1 MYNLCD
7 GCDGIQNTNICLYN
21 NDPFPFELH
30 MTIRNVTKFG
40 KIFNNAL
47 ILLPV
52 YKKNLDDGIFELIA
66 LLGIL
71 RNADL
76 QDQVIPDIDC
86 ICIHDGIEG
95 IIEQNK
101 KGHLSKLNIVLTCR
115 TYPY

>member
-7 GCDGIQNTNICLYN
+7 GCDGIQNTNICLYK

-76 QDQVIPDIDC
+76 QDQVILANSSRYRLYL
-86 ICIHDGIEG
+86 H
-95 IIEQNK
+95 
-101 KGHLSKLNIVLTCR
+101 S
-115 TYPY
+115 